1 MVHRGEIVEKAIRE
15 SGYPIATLAKKIGRS
30 RRHLYN
36 IFENNKVSWD
46 VIEEI
51 GRIINHDF
59 SKNFKELRTAQANV
73 MRDER
78 QIYLTKERELE
89 EIKGALSDLRVKYI
103 ELLEKYNLL
112 LSAQLPKAKAKGKSR

>member
-1 MVHRGEIVEKAIRE
+1 MIHRGEIVEKAIRE
-15 SGYPIATLAKKIGRS
+15 SGYPIATLAKKLGRS

-46 VIEEI
+46 VIEDI
-51 GRIINHDF
+51 GKLINHDF

-73 MRDER
+73 MRDEK

-89 EIKGALSDLRVKYI
+89 EIKSALSDLRVKYI
-103 ELLEKYNLL
+103 ELLEKYNAL
-112 LSAQLPKAKAKGKSR
+112 LSAQLPKGKSKVR